1 VSKRRLFRRRIAAM
15 FVRMLFLLLVA
26 LNIGVGCWLY
36 FVPESAA
43 TQLPATDAGVPKL
56 VLLSEQEPATES
68 NAAELATAPE
78 SSADLRND
86 SCSSIGPFATQADM
100 RGAINALTPLV
111 SRIQYREAHAT
122 ETRGYWVYLAA
133 MPSREQALA
142 TARELSQKGVRD
154 YYVVTAGDQQNT
166 ISLGLFRD
174 RGNADKRRNEV
185 AALGFNPEMNKRT
198 EELPV
203 YWVDFATD
211 PQRPLDWRTRVA
223 QRDLREEA
231 VTCF

>member
-1 VSKRRLFRRRIAAM
+1 MLARI
-15 FVRMLFLLLVA
+15 VFLLLLA

-36 FVPESAA
+36 FAPQSSAS
-43 TQLPATDAGVPKL
+43 QLPATDPGVPKL
-56 VLLSEQEPATES
+56 ALLSEQEHAGEA

-78 SSADLRND
+78 SPADLRND
-86 SCSSIGPFATQADM
+86 TCASIGPFGTQADM
-100 RGAINALTPLV
+100 RGALNALTPLV

-122 ETRGYWVYLAA
+122 ETRGYWVYLPA
-133 MPSREQALA
+133 MSSREQAL
-142 TARELSQKGVRD
+142 TIARQLSAKGVRD

-174 RGNADKRRNEV
+174 KGNADKRRNEV
-185 AALGFNPEMNKRT
+185 AALGFAPDLVTRT

-203 YWVDFATD
+203 YWVDFASD
-211 PQRPLDWRTRVA
+211 PQHPLNWRTHVA
-223 QRDLREEA
+223 QRDLREEP

>member
-1 VSKRRLFRRRIAAM
+1 M
-15 FVRMLFLLLVA
+15 FARMLFLLLLA

-36 FVPESAA
+36 FAPDVAA
-43 TQLPATDAGVPKL
+43 TQLPATDPGVPKL
-56 VLLSEQEPATES
+56 ILLSEQDSSTES
-68 NAAELATAPE
+68 NAAELAAAPE
-78 SSADLRND
+78 SFADLHND
-86 SCSSIGPFATQADM
+86 TCSSIGPFATQADM

-122 ETRGYWVYLAA
+122 ETRGYWVYLPALS
-133 MPSREQALA
+133 SREQALA
-142 TARELSQKGVRD
+142 IARQLSAKGVRD

-185 AALGFNPEMNKRT
+185 AALGFNPELITRT

-203 YWVDFATD
+203 YWVDFAAD
-211 PQRPLDWRTRVA
+211 PQRPVNWRTRVS
-223 QRDLREEA
+223 QHDLREESVA
-231 VTCF
+231 CF

>member
-1 VSKRRLFRRRIAAM
+1 M
-15 FVRMLFLLLVA
+15 FTRMLFLLLFA

-36 FVPESAA
+36 FAPQAA
-43 TQLPATDAGVPKL
+43 TPQLPPTDPGVPKL
-56 VLLSEQEPATES
+56 ELLSEQEHPGDA
-68 NAAELATAPE
+68 NAAELASAPE
-78 SSADLRND
+78 SAADLRND
-86 SCSSIGPFATQADM
+86 SCRSIGPFATQADM
-100 RGAINALTPLV
+100 RAALNALTPLV

-122 ETRGYWVYLAA
+122 ETRGYWVYLPATS
-133 MPSREQALA
+133 SREQALA
-142 TARELSQKGVRD
+142 IARQLSSKGVRD

-174 RGNADKRRNEV
+174 KGNAEKRRNEV
-185 AALGFNPEMNKRT
+185 AALGFAPELVTRT

-211 PQRPLDWRTRVA
+211 PDHPFDWHTRVA
-223 QRDLREEA
+223 TRDLREEP

>member
-1 VSKRRLFRRRIAAM
+1 M
-15 FVRMLFLLLVA
+15 FVRMLLLLLLA

-36 FVPESAA
+36 FAPESAA

-68 NAAELATAPE
+68 NAAELAAAPE

-86 SCSSIGPFATQADM
+86 ICASIGPFATQADM
-100 RGAINALTPLV
+100 RGALNALTPLV
-111 SRIQYREAHAT
+111 NRVQYREAHAT
-122 ETRGYWVYLAA
+122 ETRATGLPPATS
-133 MPSREQALA
+133 SREQALGI
-142 TARELSQKGVRD
+142 ARQLSAKGVRD

-174 RGNADKRRNEV
+174 RGNAEKRRNEV
-185 AALGFNPEMNKRT
+185 AALGFSPDLVTRT

-203 YWVDFATD
+203 YWVDFASD
-211 PQRPLDWRTRVA
+211 PQRTLDWRKHVA
-223 QRDLREEA
+223 QRDLREEPVA
-231 VTCF
+231 CF